1 MNNEV
6 VISGAIEG
14 DLQLSRKLIGVS
26 TDLNNF
32 RVPLERSKSQLL
44 HTTEMNFKAS
54 GRLMGGWQP
63 RKRLYGWPILNKTG
77 RMKNGFK
84 SKVSSTR
91 MEIWNPTTYFKYHQS
106 NKPRRKLPRRVML
119 KIIGQDKRRIQ
130 KSFQDFFKKAP
141 GGNYCNL

>member
-14 DLQLSRKLIGVS
+14 DLQLSRKLMGVS

-44 HTTEMNFKAS
+44 HTTEINFKAS

-130 KSFQDFFKKAP
+130 KYFQEFVQKTTR
-141 GGNYCNL
+141 GN